1 MIDEKIKKILEQFKI
16 NPAKAL
22 WDCHGTQIM
31 YHRYIEEIGASAG
44 VQVIKYETIKAD
56 ESTAIVK
63 CHARLGKV
71 DQFSYGEC
79 SPRNSKNAYPVAMA
93 EKRAFDRCVLKLV
106 GLHGHVYAISEMPDE
121 ENISKKMNYSNNSV
135 PKAVWQGTK
144 VIPKTNGKH
153 ESIDNLFIR
162 TSLEVI
168 QNGIDKKEF
177 KNLSFKIEKL
187 KTLIHKAGLWDSFAK
202 TNEFKTLNKMNL
214 IIRKHITQQRRN

>member
-121 ENISKKMNYSNNSV
+121 ENISKKMNHQNNSV
-135 PKAVWQGTK
+135 PKVQ
-144 VIPKTNGKH
+144 PKTNGKH

-177 KNLSFKIEKL
+177 KTLSFKVEKL

-202 TNEFKTLNKMNL
+202 TDEFKTLNKMNL
-214 IIRKHITQQRRN
+214 IIRTHITKQRRN

>member
-121 ENISKKMNYSNNSV
+121 ENISKKMSHSNNSV
-135 PKAVWQGTK
+135 PKAQ
-144 VIPKTNGKH
+144 PKTNGKH

-177 KNLSFKIEKL
+177 KTLSFKIEKL
-187 KTLIHKAGLWDSFAK
+187 KTLIHKAGLWVSFTK
-202 TNEFKTLNKMNL
+202 TNEFKKWNKMKL

>member
-135 PKAVWQGTK
+135 PKAQ
-144 VIPKTNGKH
+144 PKTNGKN

-168 QNGIDKKEF
+168 QNRINKKEF
-177 KNLSFKIEKL
+177 KTLSFEVEKL

>member
-121 ENISKKMNYSNNSV
+121 ENISKKMNHQNNSV
-135 PKAVWQGTK
+135 PKAQ
-144 VIPKTNGKH
+144 PKTNGKH

-168 QNGIDKKEF
+168 QNRINKKEF
-177 KNLSFKIEKL
+177 KTLSFEVEKL

-202 TNEFKTLNKMNL
+202 TDEFKTLNKMNL

>member
-1 MIDEKIKKILEQFKI
+1 MERDNMIDEKIKKILEQFKI
-16 NPAKAL
+16 IPAKAL

-121 ENISKKMNYSNNSV
+121 ENISKENE
-135 PKAVWQGTK
+135 P
-144 VIPKTNGKH
+144 
-153 ESIDNLFIR
+153 
-162 TSLEVI
+162 
-168 QNGIDKKEF
+168 F
-177 KNLSFKIEKL
+177 K
-187 KTLIHKAGLWDSFAK
+187 
-202 TNEFKTLNKMNL
+202 
-214 IIRKHITQQRRN
+214 

>member
-44 VQVIKYETIKAD
+44 VQVINYETISAN

-63 CHARLGKV
+63 CHSRLGKV

-121 ENISKKMNYSNNSV
+121 ENISKKMNHSNNSV
-135 PKAVWQGTK
+135 PKAQ
-144 VIPKTNGKH
+144 PKTNGKH

-168 QNGIDKKEF
+168 QNRINKKEF
-177 KNLSFKIEKL
+177 KTLSFEVEKL

-214 IIRKHITQQRRN
+214 IIRTHITQQRRN

>member
-1 MIDEKIKKILEQFKI
+1 MIDEKVQRILIKYNIDQQ
-16 NPAKAL
+16 KAL

-31 YHRYIEEIGASAG
+31 YHRYIEEIGAAAG

-121 ENISKKMNYSNNSV
+121 ENISKKMSHSNNSV
-135 PKAVWQGTK
+135 PNVVWQGAK

-153 ESIDNLFIR
+153 ENIDNLFIR

-177 KNLSFKIEKL
+177 KTLSFKIEKL

-214 IIRKHITQQRRN
+214 IIRTHITKQRRN

>member
-121 ENISKKMNYSNNSV
+121 ENISKKMNHSNNSV
-135 PKAVWQGTK
+135 PKAQ
-144 VIPKTNGKH
+144 PKTNGKH

-177 KNLSFKIEKL
+177 KTLSFKVEKL

-202 TNEFKTLNKMNL
+202 TDEFKTLNKMNL
-214 IIRKHITQQRRN
+214 IIRTHITKQRRN

>member
-121 ENISKKMNYSNNSV
+121 ENISKKMNHSNNSI
-135 PKAVWQGTK
+135 PKAQ
-144 VIPKTNGKH
+144 PKTNGKH

-214 IIRKHITQQRRN
+214 IIRTHITKQRRN

>member
-121 ENISKKMNYSNNSV
+121 ENISKKMNHQNNSV
-135 PKAVWQGTK
+135 PKVQ
-144 VIPKTNGKH
+144 PKTNGKH

-177 KNLSFKIEKL
+177 KTLSFKVEKL

-214 IIRKHITQQRRN
+214 IIRTHITKQRRN

>member
-135 PKAVWQGTK
+135 PKAQ
-144 VIPKTNGKH
+144 PKTNGKH

-202 TNEFKTLNKMNL
+202 TDEFKTLNKMNL

>member
-121 ENISKKMNYSNNSV
+121 ENISKKINNPNNSV
-135 PKAVWQGTK
+135 PKAQ
-144 VIPKTNGKH
+144 PKTNGKH

-168 QNGIDKKEF
+168 QNRINKKEF
-177 KNLSFKIEKL
+177 KTLSFEVEKL

-202 TNEFKTLNKMNL
+202 TDEFKTLNKMNL
-214 IIRKHITQQRRN
+214 IIRTHITKQRRN

>member
-106 GLHGHVYAISEMPDE
+106 GLHGHIYAISEMPDE
-121 ENISKKMNYSNNSV
+121 ENISKKMNYLNNSV
-135 PKAVWQGTK
+135 PKAQ
-144 VIPKTNGKH
+144 PKTNGKH

-177 KNLSFKIEKL
+177 KTLSFEVEKL

-202 TNEFKTLNKMNL
+202 TDEFKTLNKMNL
-214 IIRKHITQQRRN
+214 IIRTHITKQRRN

>member
-1 MIDEKIKKILEQFKI
+1 MERNNMIDEKIKKILEQFKI

-121 ENISKKMNYSNNSV
+121 ENISKKMNHSNNSI
-135 PKAVWQGTK
+135 PKAQ
-144 VIPKTNGKH
+144 PKTNGKH
-153 ESIDNLFIR
+153 ESVDNLFIR

-177 KNLSFKIEKL
+177 KTLSFEVEKL

>member
-121 ENISKKMNYSNNSV
+121 ENISKKMRHSNNSV
-135 PKAVWQGTK
+135 PKAQ
-144 VIPKTNGKH
+144 PKTNGKH

>member
-121 ENISKKMNYSNNSV
+121 DNISKKMNNQNNS
-135 PKAVWQGTK
+135 
-144 VIPKTNGKH
+144 IPKTIPIPIPKPKSNGQH
-153 ESIDNLFIR
+153 ESIDKLFIQ
-162 TSLEVI
+162 TSLDDI
-168 QNGIDKKEF
+168 QDGIDKKEF
-177 KNLSFKIEKL
+177 KNLGFKVEKL
-187 KTLIHKAGLWDSFAK
+187 KTLIHKAGFWDSFTK
-202 TNEFKTLNKMNL
+202 TDEFKKLNKMNL
-214 IIRKHITQQRRN
+214 TIRTQILNLRRN

>member
-121 ENISKKMNYSNNSV
+121 ENISKKMNHSNNSV
-135 PKAVWQGTK
+135 PKAQ
-144 VIPKTNGKH
+144 PKTNGKH

-177 KNLSFKIEKL
+177 KTLSFKIEKL

-214 IIRKHITQQRRN
+214 IIRTHITQQRRN